1 MYAIEVRDLNKSF
14 GKKIILKNAN
24 LYIEKGEMLGIV
36 GRSGVGK
43 SVLIRILIGF
53 FKPDSGKVLINLKS
67 DYPIGYSI
75 QENAIYDYMT
85 VNQNLN
91 YFARINKLPRKLK
104 KDRIAFLF
112 KNLSLED
119 YKKILVKNLS
129 GGTKKRVDLACA
141 LLNNPEILILDE
153 PLLGLDPELIGNL
166 SNFLIDL
173 NKKGTTIIICSHQTN
188 ELAQICSRLVLLK
201 EGQIYNIKKE
211 QLKQVY
217 K

>member
-1 MYAIEVRDLNKSF
+1 MYVIEARNLNKSL
-14 GKKIILKNAN
+14 GKKIILKDAN
-24 LYIEKGEMLGIV
+24 LYIEKGEILGLV
-36 GRSGVGK
+36 GKSGVGK

-67 DYPIGYSI
+67 EHSLGYSI

-91 YFARINKLPRKLK
+91 YFARINKIQRKLRR
-104 KDRIAFLF
+104 DRIVFLI
-112 KNLSLED
+112 NSLSLEN
-119 YKKILVKNLS
+119 YKNVLVKNLS

-211 QLKQVY
+211 QLKQIY